1 MSKNLKLL
9 IAIETLFRLVLF
21 LIFYSS
27 VTIFPDSEGYIDL
40 AQRVSNFDF
49 SNYNG
54 LRSPGYPLLISFVNS
69 NLYALV
75 FIQFGLGTVTSVF
88 QYKTLTHLGFS
99 KRNSLIVTL
108 FISSFLNVFF
118 FETCVLVE
126 TLVLFLMSAFVYLLS
141 KTPFQ
146 NQSLK
151 FDFLMS
157 FILGYLVLI
166 KSFYIFIPFML
177 LVWLLLKQPNFKT
190 IFRKSCLILLFPM
203 LAFWSWSYV
212 NKVNI
217 GQFST
222 SGISGLYLAQNCV
235 YFAEDAPEEFDW
247 ISKTYVEYREKS
259 IRENRDVAMTI
270 WYAYEGGAYNK
281 YHLNLSDFSAE
292 LGKFAKATIKE
303 NPLAFLKQVIT
314 KSWFDFWKPTIYWNY
329 EAFNFKYANK
339 LFLGVWYLQS
349 ALIVL
354 IKAGFLFV
362 FCFQLVKFMKSK
374 KLSFEFLLA
383 LIVFTA
389 SVLQA
394 LATYGTNN
402 RFSFPFEFIMIITVF
417 LFLKKNIKLP
427 SKLNTWLH

>member
-1 MSKNLKLL
+1 MSKNIKILL
-9 IAIETLFRLVLF
+9 SIEVLFRLVLF
-21 LIFYSS
+21 QIFYSS

-69 NLYALV
+69 NLYAV
-75 FIQFGLGTVTSVF
+75 IFIQFGLGIITSVF
-88 QYKTLTHLGFS
+88 QYKTLVYLGFS
-99 KRNSLIVTL
+99 KRNSLIFAL
-108 FISSFLNVFF
+108 FISCFLNVFF
-118 FETCVLVE
+118 FETCILVE
-126 TLVLFLMSAFVYLLS
+126 TLVLFLMSTFVYLLS
-141 KTPFQ
+141 KTSFQ

-151 FDFLMS
+151 FDLLMS

-235 YFAEDAPEEFDW
+235 YFAEDAPKEFDW

-270 WYAYEGGAYNK
+270 WYAYEGGAYDK
-281 YHLNLSDFSAE
+281 YHLNLPDFSAE

-349 ALIVL
+349 AFIVL

-362 FCFQLVKFMKSK
+362 FCFQLVQFIKSK

-427 SKLNTWLH
+427 SKLNTLLQ

>member
-9 IAIETLFRLVLF
+9 IAIEVLFRLILF
-21 LIFYSS
+21 SIFYTS
-27 VTIFPDSEGYIDL
+27 VTIFPDSEGYLDL
-40 AQRVSNFDF
+40 AKRVSNFDF

-88 QYKTLTHLGFS
+88 QYKTLTHLAFS
-99 KRNSLIVTL
+99 KRNSLIFTL

-126 TLVLFLMSAFVYLLS
+126 TLVLFLMSVFVYLLS

-157 FILGYLVLI
+157 FILGYLVFI
-166 KSFYIFIPFML
+166 KSFYIFIPFLL
-177 LVWLLLKQPNFKT
+177 LVWLILNQANFKSV
-190 IFRKSCLILLFPM
+190 ISKAFVILIFPM
-203 LAFWSWSYV
+203 LAFLSWSYV
-212 NKVNI
+212 NKINI
-217 GQFST
+217 GQFSS

-235 YFAEDAPEEFDW
+235 YFAEDAPKEFDW
-247 ISKTYVEYREKS
+247 ISKPYVAYREKS
-259 IRENRDVAMTI
+259 IGENRDVAMAI
-270 WYAYEGGAYNK
+270 WYAYEDGAYDK
-281 YHLNLSDFSAE
+281 YNLTLSEFSVE
-292 LGKFAKATIKE
+292 LGKFAKAAIKE
-303 NPLAFLKQVIT
+303 NPFAYLKQVIT
-314 KSWFDFWKPTIYWNY
+314 KSWFDFWKPTINWNY

-362 FCFQLVKFMKSK
+362 FGFQLIQFLKSRKFV
-374 KLSFEFLLA
+374 LEFLLSS
-383 LIVFTA
+383 IVFSA

-394 LATYGTNN
+394 LATYGTNY
-402 RFSFPFEFIMIITVF
+402 RFSFPFEFIMIIIVL

-427 SKLNTWLH
+427 SKLNTFLQ